1 MKIDVRYLS
10 VLALGR
16 LALAAVN
23 PTASGQIGINIVD
36 DFGPA
41 SQYVNTKWIGVDE
54 VYLTQD
60 TFTQTYT
67 QTVDSKP
74 TPETTAVQI
83 AVATATAAA
92 DGYEVGDVSVVFSK
106 ELVDKLKGL
115 ATTACGGPTKIK
127 KRQSC
132 SLSGAGSFVEAAAG
146 PGGPMNDLLLNGFP
160 KITIAAGDVARAI
173 QAMVNAGKV
182 AASAAPVAYLASL
195 WLAVY
200 VEEGAKQIVRI
211 PKADVDHSQPDP
223 SPTSSSSPCPTG
235 ANAEKYK
242 TCLCI
247 DQFDIDG
254 HDVDSGQLKAQ
265 QALLASVAALPA
277 PAVTGSAWCV
287 WNANQ
292 DATPSAWCECD
303 NAKSTF
309 SIVTATGDAACPYTT
324 PPGDTISVVTKNGNP
339 SSTAAPSPPGPTFS
353 STPPVCNAGDR
364 FASGDVGKMRDGV
377 DAFCKGITDDKID
390 KAFNPSPVCSVKLS
404 DGVWMELFVSA
415 SFLDLNG
422 KCTMDNMAHLST
434 GEEKCNYGMTNAIL
448 CANGQTTHAGN
459 PNSSGGY
466 DTVEC
471 VLYQVNPVTS
481 TNAPAC

>member
-23 PTASGQIGINIVD
+23 PTASGQI
-36 DFGPA
+36 
-41 SQYVNTKWIGVDE
+41 VDE

-235 ANAEKYK
+235 ANAPLCADQENCKGILHICIAEKYK

>member
-1 MKIDVRYLS
+1 MRIDVQCLS
-10 VLALGR
+10 VLALGH

-23 PTASGQIGINIVD
+23 PTASGQIGINLVD

-41 SQYVNTKWIGVDE
+41 TQYVNSKWIGVDE
-54 VYLTQD
+54 GYLTQD
-60 TFTQTYT
+60 IFTQTYT

-74 TPETTAVQI
+74 TPATTAVQI

-115 ATTACGGPTKIK
+115 ATTACGGPTKLR

-160 KITIAAGDVARAI
+160 KITITAGDIARAI
-173 QAMVNAGKV
+173 QAMINAGKI

-200 VEEGAKQIVRI
+200 VEQGAKQIVRL
-211 PKADVDHSQPDP
+211 PKADVDGSGTDPQPEP

-235 ANAEKYK
+235 ANAGKYQ
-242 TCLCI
+242 TCICI

-254 HDVDSGQLKAQ
+254 HDIDSGQLKAQ

-277 PAVTGSAWCV
+277 PAVTGQAWCV
-287 WNANQ
+287 WDA
-292 DATPSAWCECD
+292 DPYATPSAWCECD

-309 SIVTATGDAACPYTT
+309 SIATATNDAACPYTT
-324 PPGDTISVVTKNGNP
+324 PPGDTITVVTNNGQP
-339 SSTAAPSPPGPTFS
+339 SSTAAPSPPQPTFS
-353 STPPVCNAGDR
+353 STPPVCNTGDR
-364 FASGDVGKMRDGV
+364 FPGGDVGKMRDGV

-390 KAFNPSPVCSVKLS
+390 KAFNPTPICSVQLS
-404 DGVWMELFVSA
+404 DDVWMELVVSA

-422 KCTMDNMAHLST
+422 KCTQDNMAHLST
-434 GEEKCNYGMTNAIL
+434 SEEKCDFGMTNAIL
-448 CANGQTTHAGN
+448 CESFFSISFLEFGKGPGSA
-459 PNSSGGY
+459 
-466 DTVEC
+466 
-471 VLYQVNPVTS
+471 
-481 TNAPAC
+481 

>member
-1 MKIDVRYLS
+1 MKTDVRYLS
-10 VLALGR
+10 VLALSR

-23 PTASGQIGINIVD
+23 PTASGQIGINVVD

-54 VYLTQD
+54 GYLTQD

-74 TPETTAVQI
+74 TPATTAVQI

-173 QAMVNAGKV
+173 QAMVNAGKI

-211 PKADVDHSQPDP
+211 PKADVDGSQPDP

-235 ANAEKYK
+235 ANALQPLCADQDNCKGILHICIAVSHDCTSIPTLKLSSSNQEKYK

-287 WNANQ
+287 WNANPN
-292 DATPSAWCECD
+292 ATPSAWCECD

-309 SIVTATGDAACPYTT
+309 SLATATGDAACPYTT

-339 SSTAAPSPPGPTFS
+339 SSTADPSPPGPTFS

-377 DAFCKGITDDKID
+377 NAFCQGITDDKID
-390 KAFNPSPVCSVKLS
+390 KAFNPSPI
-404 DGVWMELFVSA
+404 MF
-415 SFLDLNG
+415 
-422 KCTMDNMAHLST
+422 
-434 GEEKCNYGMTNAIL
+434 GETFG
-448 CANGQTTHAGN
+448 
-459 PNSSGGY
+459 
-466 DTVEC
+466 
-471 VLYQVNPVTS
+471 
-481 TNAPAC
+481 